1 VNNFGLTSSLKE
13 SNMSRLARSPE
24 ERTATDAETSLSA
37 FVARFAPAHQQ
48 LIRELRA
55 ALRRRFPAAHELV
68 YDNYNFFVIGYS
80 ATLRPSDA
88 VLSIAAWAASVS
100 VCLIHGAALA
110 DPSGLLRGEGKQT
123 RFLRIASATDLDGAE
138 VAALLAA
145 AAASAPVP
153 IRDGPP
159 GTLVIRSVSAKQR
172 PRRASAQ

>member
-1 VNNFGLTSSLKE
+1 
-13 SNMSRLARSPE
+13 MSRVVRSPGQ
-24 ERTATDAETSLSA
+24 RTPTDAETTLGA
-37 FVARFAPAHQQ
+37 FIAKFAPAHQQ
-48 LIRELRA
+48 LIREVRA

-80 ATLRPSDA
+80 STLRPSDA
-88 VLSIAAWAASVS
+88 VLSIAASAASVS

-110 DPSGLLRGEGKQT
+110 DPAGLLRGEGKQT
-123 RFLRIASATDLDGAE
+123 RSLRIESASDLDRAE

-153 IRDGPP
+153 LQDGPP